1 MSVSMSEL
9 AAVTVPAGCMA
20 VDQMAIRKEG
30 TGEIVTAVRVQP
42 SSDARVSVA
51 IAENIRESLRPGF
64 YVDYPSA

>member
-1 MSVSMSEL
+1 MSEL

-42 SSDARVSVA
+42 SSEYPGELAARF
-51 IAENIRESLRPGF
+51 LC
-64 YVDYPSA
+64 